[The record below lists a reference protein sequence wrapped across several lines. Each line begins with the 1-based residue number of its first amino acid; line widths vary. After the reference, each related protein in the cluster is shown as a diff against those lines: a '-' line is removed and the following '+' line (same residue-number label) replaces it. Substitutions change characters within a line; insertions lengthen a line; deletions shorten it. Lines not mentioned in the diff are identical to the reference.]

1 MKRVSDDDCKAIG
14 LNPEWARPDW
24 MVLTMFPVPPPP
36 VRPSIL
42 MDTTTRGEDD
52 LTHKLSDI
60 IKANANLKRQ
70 ELNGAPAHI
79 INEFAQLLQFHI
91 ATYVDNELPGQ
102 PQVRAF

>member
-1 MKRVSDDDCKAIG
+1 MI
-14 LNPEWARPDW
+14 
-24 MVLTMFPVPPPP
+24 LTMFPVPPPP

-60 IKANANLKRQ
+60 IKVYSSYINWSCSDTSLKANGNLKRQ
-70 ELNGAPAHI
+70 EQNGAQAHI
-79 INEFAQLLQFHI
+79 INEFAQLLQVHI

-102 PQVRAF
+102 PQVLLFSSRSKP

>member
-1 MKRVSDDDCKAIG
+1 MLSILKRVSDDDCRAIG
-14 LNPEWARPDW
+14 LDPEWARPDW

-60 IKANANLKRQ
+60 IKVCFFV
-70 ELNGAPAHI
+70 I
-79 INEFAQLLQFHI
+79 SF
-91 ATYVDNELPGQ
+91 YVMCM
-102 PQVRAF
+102 